1 MSEMACQW
9 SEWKNQ
15 LGPSF
20 CDSPTSRV
28 DITLPSVME
37 EIPLS
42 AQRVV
47 VPVPPAITRAGSVS
61 CASASCGVHLARAG
75 SVSCTSVICGVH
87 LTRAGSVSCAS
98 ASCGVHLPC
107 AGSGACASEMAILV
121 LSAQN
126 DFCIFVVFEQLVIFG
141 FDCTLILLSV
151 GSISACLYLHSSIEH
166 TDLP

>member
-1 MSEMACQW
+1 MASQW

-15 LGPSF
+15 FGPSF

-47 VPVPPAITRAGSVS
+47 VPVPPAITRAVTVS
-61 CASASCGVHLARAG
+61 RTSASCG
-75 SVSCTSVICGVH
+75 IH
-87 LTRAGSVSCAS
+87 LTHAGSVSCAS
-98 ASCGVHLPC
+98 ASCGVHLTC

-126 DFCIFVVFEQLVIFG
+126 DFCIFVVFEQRVIIG